1 MLSLSTAEAS
11 LILWALVGCAAA
23 QQLREKIDRLPVGG
37 RRCISDAAASAGCST
52 DDFGCRCRRPDTVML
67 GGVAAGESCR
77 VPHGGIPRTAD
88 PPGLRSP
95 ICEIGHGAA
104 AAPVPTPRADAAA
117 AGLSVAAATA
127 SALTAGAEAPA
138 PTPPDPATT
147 TFQTIRTSMPSPTRI
162 TPTAFGSILSALLAA
177 GGPAGERA
185 PSSMA
190 ALALAPYVSAPGAPP
205 AASLLPTLAPP
216 SMRPA
221 SPAEAPVGP
230 GAHPDQASP
239 DPLRRG
245 RLLHRGGRRRPPRPG
260 RRRARRGPATGRG
273 AAAARRRTR
282 LVAEIGRGDH
292 HLPGSADGEERP
304 GERARPGR
312 KGSVISQARQPR
324 AYRVGGCIYIWIYIH
339 IQIYTDM
346 HKYT

>member
-37 RRCISDAAASAGCST
+37 RRYISDAAASAGCST

-221 SPAEAPVGP
+221 SPAEAPPSDLVPILIKQARTLSAVAVSSIVVGAGVLLALAV
-230 GAHPDQASP
+230 GA
-239 DPLRRG
+239 LVG
-245 RLLHRGGRRRPPRPG
+245 VRRRVAARPR
-260 RRRARRGPATGRG
+260 RG
-273 AAAARRRTR
+273 AARASSRR
-282 LVAEIGRGDH
+282 
-292 HLPGSADGEERP
+292 SGEEITIYLDLQTAKSGQASEP
-304 GERARPGR
+304 APAGR
-312 KGSVISQARQPR
+312 DR
-324 AYRVGGCIYIWIYIH
+324 
-339 IQIYTDM
+339 
-346 HKYT
+346 